1 MQEIGEIIE
10 NNTFEDKKGETRRHK
25 INVIPHNMEKYMA
38 FMLGNNLAF
47 IDSLQFMN
55 QSLANLVKN
64 LPEDS
69 FKYTNEVFKDEK
81 FRLMKQKG
89 VYPYDYMN
97 SFEKFNETQLPSQ
110 NDFYSQMNNQHITDE
125 EYNHAQTVLG
135 HI

>member
-1 MQEIGEIIE
+1 
-10 NNTFEDKKGETRRHK
+10 
-25 INVIPHNMEKYMA
+25 
-38 FMLGNNLAF
+38 MLGYNLVF

-89 VYPYDYMN
+89 VYPYD
-97 SFEKFNETQLPSQ
+97 
-110 NDFYSQMNNQHITDE
+110 
-125 EYNHAQTVLG
+125 
-135 HI
+135 